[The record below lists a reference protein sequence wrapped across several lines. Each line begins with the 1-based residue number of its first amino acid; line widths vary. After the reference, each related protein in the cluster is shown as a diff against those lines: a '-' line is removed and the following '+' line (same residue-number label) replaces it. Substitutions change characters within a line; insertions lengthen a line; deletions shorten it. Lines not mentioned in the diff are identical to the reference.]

1 MRYGI
6 YFVNADDIEIDDE
19 DFGFDMVREAANDF
33 WQGNDVYELSLA
45 LIRAINNDEVNTE
58 NGYIYMVDL
67 LEGVI
72 LS

>member
-45 LIRAINNDEVNTE
+45 LIRAMNNDEVNTE

>member
-6 YFVNADDIEIDDE
+6 YFVNADDIEIDGE
-19 DFGFDMVREAANDF
+19 DFGFNAVREAANDF

-58 NGYIYMVDL
+58 NGFIYLVDL